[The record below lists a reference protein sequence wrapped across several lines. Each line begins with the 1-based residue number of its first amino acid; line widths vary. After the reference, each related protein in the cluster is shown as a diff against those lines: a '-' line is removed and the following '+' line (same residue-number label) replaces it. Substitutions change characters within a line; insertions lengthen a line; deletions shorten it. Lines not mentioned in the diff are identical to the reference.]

1 MTLTGRQGVVIF
13 TAFAF
18 AYFFSAL
25 LRAVTATLAPVFS
38 AELDLRAADLGLLAG
53 AYFYLGLANFKM
65 GDSKVPDEKRILDAV
80 RFNEQCAAIKSPFQA
95 PAQRNIKAIR
105 QQFHIK

>member
-25 LRAVTATLAPVFS
+25 LRAVTATLAPVP
-38 AELDLRAADLGLLAG
+38 DRPPGRRASL
-53 AYFYLGLANFKM
+53 
-65 GDSKVPDEKRILDAV
+65 
-80 RFNEQCAAIKSPFQA
+80 
-95 PAQRNIKAIR
+95 
-105 QQFHIK
+105 